1 MAQSHLSSPLILGQ
15 AGQDWLSACLKAT
28 QEVFYT
34 LQSWRGCRGCKP
46 PELPQ
51 PLLSANLSTALL
63 CSPALLM
70 TPALVTRNPLQLLL
84 LEVKEQLKSEKKK
97 YCLLHLHVEGNIS
110 LTNSFILF
118 WIKPIFNYSS

>member
-51 PLLSANLSTALL
+51 PLLSAILSTALL

-97 YCLLHLHVEGNIS
+97 
-110 LTNSFILF
+110 ILPVTF
-118 WIKPIFNYSS
+118 TCRRKYIFNQFIYLILDQTHF